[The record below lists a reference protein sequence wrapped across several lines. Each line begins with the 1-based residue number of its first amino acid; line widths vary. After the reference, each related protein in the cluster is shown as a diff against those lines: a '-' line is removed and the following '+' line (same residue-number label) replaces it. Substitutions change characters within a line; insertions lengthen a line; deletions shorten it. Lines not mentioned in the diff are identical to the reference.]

1 MPRPTN
7 ASQFTTTPA
16 INAEHDVKPHGLMSD
31 TERAARG
38 RAQIASGQYL
48 DDDGLDAFL
57 DSLQIPSTKA

>member
-7 ASQFTTTPA
+7 ASQLTTMPVKSA
-16 INAEHDVKPHGLMSD
+16 ARAVKPRALLSD

-48 DDDGLDAFL
+48 DDDGLNAFL
-57 DSLQIPSTKA
+57 DSLQSPATKA